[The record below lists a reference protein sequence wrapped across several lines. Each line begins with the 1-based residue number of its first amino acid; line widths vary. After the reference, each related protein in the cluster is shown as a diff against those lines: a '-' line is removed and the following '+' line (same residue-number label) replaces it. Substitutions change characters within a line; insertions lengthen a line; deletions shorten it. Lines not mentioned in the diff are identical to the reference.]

1 MCNFADSSPY
11 THRLWTTLVPTI
23 PREIKLA
30 KQATTYRLLYLISG
44 ELELVVTKQRHFMH
58 AGDICFLTP
67 GTQYVTTP
75 ISTIK
80 VANLYFTFDS
90 ELSKIHLSDLDDPV
104 LNAFAPIQFEDVGD
118 FNTPCVLKS
127 AILSK
132 IMKRILNEDMTR
144 EAFYQQQING
154 MVKQLLIE
162 MIRIR
167 NASAQA
173 AVLPP
178 VMVKIIQYIDDN
190 ITEPLSVDQIA
201 QAFSYHPVYINSLF
215 KRYSGQTAHSFI
227 VQKRIDSVEK
237 TLRFTDMSITE
248 VAQAYSFSDCS
259 HLSRVFR
266 KIKGISPSE
275 IRREANETSFLLQNQ
290 MD

>member
-11 THRLWTTLVPTI
+11 THRLWTTLVPVI

-44 ELELVVTKQRHFMH
+44 ELELVISKQRHVMH

-67 GTQYVTTP
+67 GTRYITTP
-75 ISTIK
+75 ISAIK
-80 VANLYFTFDS
+80 VANLYFTFEP
-90 ELSKIHLSDLDDPV
+90 ELPNIHPLDLDDPL
-104 LNAFAPIQFEDVGD
+104 LNEFKPTFFEDLD
-118 FNTPCVLKS
+118 NFNSPCVLKS

-132 IMKRILNEDMTR
+132 IMKRILNEDITR
-144 EAFYQQQING
+144 GAFYQQQINV

-162 MIRIR
+162 IIRIR
-167 NASAQA
+167 NDSAQDA
-173 AVLPP
+173 SLPP
-178 VMVKIIQYIDDN
+178 VVVKIFQYVDDN
-190 ITEPLSVDQIA
+190 ITEPLSVAKIA

-215 KRYSGQTAHSFI
+215 KRYSGQSAHAFI
-227 VQKRIDSVEK
+227 TQKRIDSVEK

-266 KIKGISPSE
+266 KVKGISPAE
-275 IRREANETSFLLQNQ
+275 IRREASTKSVPLENNIV
-290 MD
+290 

>member
-1 MCNFADSSPY
+1 MCNFADSIPC
-11 THRLWTTLVPTI
+11 THRLWTTLVPVI
-23 PREIKLA
+23 PREVKLA

-44 ELELVVTKQRHFMH
+44 ELELVIARQRHLMH

-90 ELSKIHLSDLDDPV
+90 ELSKIHLSNLDDPL
-104 LNAFAPIQFEDVGD
+104 LNALAPTQFKDLD
-118 FNTPCVLKS
+118 NFNTPCVLKS

-132 IMKRILNEDMTR
+132 IMKRILNEEMTR
-144 EAFYQQQING
+144 EAFYQQQINV

-162 MIRIR
+162 IVRIR
-167 NASAQA
+167 NAPAQNT
-173 AVLPP
+173 VLPP
-178 VMVKIIQYIDDN
+178 VMVKIFQYIDDN
-190 ITEPLSVDQIA
+190 ITDPLSVAQIA
-201 QAFSYHPVYINSLF
+201 QAFSYHPVYVNSLF
-215 KRYSGQTAHSFI
+215 KRYSGQTAHAFI
-227 VQKRIDSVEK
+227 TQKRIDSVEK

-259 HLSRVFR
+259 HLSRVFK
-266 KIKGISPSE
+266 KIKGISPAE
-275 IRREANETSFLLQNQ
+275 IRREPNAKSVLSENHIN
-290 MD
+290 

>member
-44 ELELVVTKQRHFMH
+44 ELELVIAKQRHLMH

-80 VANLYFTFDS
+80 VANLYFTFDP
-90 ELSKIHLSDLDDPV
+90 ELPKNDL
-104 LNAFAPIQFEDVGD
+104 LNLETPLLNTFAPTQFEDVYN
-118 FNTPCVLKS
+118 FNTSCVFKS
-127 AILSK
+127 LILSK
-132 IMKRILNEDMTR
+132 IMKRILNEDIVR
-144 EAFYQQQING
+144 GDFYQQQINA

-167 NASAQA
+167 NAPVQDA
-173 AVLPP
+173 ALPP
-178 VMVKIIQYIDDN
+178 VMVKIFQYVDDN
-190 ITEPLSVDQIA
+190 IAELLSVAQIA

-215 KRYSGQTAHSFI
+215 KRYSGQTAYAFI
-227 VQKRIDSVEK
+227 TQKKIDSVEK

-259 HLSRVFR
+259 HLSRVF
-266 KIKGISPSE
+266 KKVKGCSPTE
-275 IRREANETSFLLQNQ
+275 IRREANEKSMLSDN
-290 MD
+290 